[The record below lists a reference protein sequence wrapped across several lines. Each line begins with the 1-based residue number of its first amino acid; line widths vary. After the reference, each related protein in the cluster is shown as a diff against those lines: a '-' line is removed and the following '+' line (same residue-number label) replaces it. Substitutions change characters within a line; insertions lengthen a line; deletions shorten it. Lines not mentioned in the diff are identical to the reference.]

1 MICINKPESVFLF
14 FGFVFGTIILFITPP
29 FQVPDEAVHFYRAIS
44 ITQGDLVAEVQN
56 SVAGGV
62 IPENAFQTG
71 AQLAIYLACNP
82 QNKQSFEKL
91 SFFLN
96 LPPEPDKKRFVK
108 NHSMYPPAP
117 YLAQAFGIG
126 IGKVL
131 HLSWLRT
138 MYIARF
144 TTLMFWLLCTYIAIK
159 IIPVSKW
166 LLILLALSPMA
177 LFQAASLSADSPT
190 NALSFL
196 FIALLFK
203 NSVENELDNRK
214 LITTLILC
222 ILVSLCKPIYISLI
236 FLFFLTPVNR
246 VKIKKYGAAFTLILL
261 SSAGLIMLWMYLI
274 KDVYT
279 AFHTWRALPP
289 EQVVS
294 SSEQVKF
301 ILSHPLQYLGVML
314 NTTRMHGTEVLES
327 FVGKLGWIDTPLPRW
342 LLFLHSGMLLFY
354 ALTDSNK
361 DVILSYWQKVV
372 ISVVFFGTVVLTY
385 TSIYMTWTLVG
396 NPTVEGLQGRYFIP
410 IGILFF
416 LLFYNRRLHIKPDIL
431 GRITVFYVPLML
443 TTVLIVLINRYYVQ
457 LF

>member
-1 MICINKPESVFLF
+1 MIQISRPESIFLF
-14 FGFVFGTIILFITPP
+14 LGMIFGTAILLITPP
-29 FQVPDEAVHFYRAIS
+29 FQVPDEAVHFYRAINIS
-44 ITQGDLVAEVQN
+44 QGELAAEVQN
-56 SVAGGV
+56 GTAGGV

-71 AQLAIYLACNP
+71 AQLAIYLAFNP

-96 LPPEPDKKRFVK
+96 LPPEPAKKRFVK
-108 NHSMYPPAP
+108 NHSIYTPVP
-117 YLAQAFGIG
+117 YLAQAFGVG

-131 HLSWLRT
+131 YLPWLRT

-144 TTLMFWLLCTYIAIK
+144 TTLIFWLLCTYIAIK

-166 LLILLALSPMA
+166 LLVLLALSPMS

-196 FIALLFK
+196 FISLLLR

-214 LITTLILC
+214 LIATLILG
-222 ILVSLCKPIYISLI
+222 ILISSCKPIYIFLV
-236 FLFFLTPVNR
+236 FLFFLTPINR
-246 VKIKKYGAAFTLILL
+246 TNIKKYGATFTLSLL

-279 AFHTWRALPP
+279 AFHSWRELPP

-294 SSEQVKF
+294 SSEQIKF

-314 NTTRMHGTEVLES
+314 NTTRMHGTEILES
-327 FVGKLGWIDTPLPRW
+327 FIGKLGWIDTPLPRW
-342 LLFLHSGMLLFY
+342 LLFSHSGMLLFY

-361 DVILSYWQKVV
+361 EIILSCWQKVV
-372 ISVVFFGTVVLTY
+372 LSFVFFGSVVLTY
-385 TSIYMTWTLVG
+385 TSIYITWTPVG
-396 NPTVEGLQGRYFIP
+396 NPTVQGLQGRYFIP

-416 LLFYNRRLHIKPDIL
+416 LLFYNRYLHIKPVIL
-431 GRITVFYVPLML
+431 CKTTVFYAPLML
-443 TTVLIVLINRYYVQ
+443 TTVLVVLINRYYVQ